1 MFKRIVG
8 LTEQELGNLL
18 CVLLVVTGVTLGIAS
33 ILPIPRIDADKARGL
48 AANYFTNGISLVFGI
63 NSGKRANSR
72 AKQQVDNGK
81 L

>member
-1 MFKRIVG
+1 MLKRIAE

-18 CVLLVVTGVTLGIAS
+18 CVLLVVTGVALGIAS

-48 AANYFTNGISLVFGI
+48 ATSYFTNGISLVFGI
-63 NSGKRANSR
+63 NSGKQASGRTKR
-72 AKQQVDNGK
+72 QVDDGK